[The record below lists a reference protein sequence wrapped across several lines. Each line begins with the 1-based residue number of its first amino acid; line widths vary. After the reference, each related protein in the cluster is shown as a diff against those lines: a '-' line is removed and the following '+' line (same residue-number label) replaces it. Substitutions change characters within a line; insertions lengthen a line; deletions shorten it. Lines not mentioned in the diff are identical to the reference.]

1 MRERLQGTKRRLR
14 ILIAEDESIIR
25 LDLREMLAHA
35 GYEVCAEAA
44 NGEEAV
50 RLAQE
55 TAPDV
60 AVLDVR
66 MPGMTGI
73 EAARRILAELPI
85 PIVMLTAYADAG
97 TVAEAVR
104 AGAFA
109 YVVKPFRELDLLA
122 ALETA
127 IARQREWLDGRRDLG
142 NSPERPSTALEVVVG
157 DGLWPLR
164 IERRADG
171 SLDVTPIASG
181 GEKRR

>member
-1 MRERLQGTKRRLR
+1 MGRGTKRMR

-25 LDLREMLAHA
+25 LDLREILVQA

-44 NGEEAV
+44 NGEDAL

-55 TAPDV
+55 TEPEA

-73 EAARRILAELPI
+73 EVARRILAERPI
-85 PIVMLTAYADAG
+85 PIIMLTAYADSG

-104 AGAFA
+104 AGVFA
-109 YVVKPFRELDLLA
+109 YVVKPFREQDLLA

-127 IARQREWLDGRRDLG
+127 FARHREWLDGRRNLG
-142 NSPERPSTALEVVVG
+142 TAPERDSAALEVVVG
-157 DGLWPLR
+157 DGHWPLR

-171 SLDVTPIASG
+171 SLDVTPIAAS
-181 GEKRR
+181 GEKR

>member
-1 MRERLQGTKRRLR
+1 MRQGTKSPVR

-25 LDLREMLAHA
+25 LDLREMLVQA

-44 NGEEAV
+44 GGEEAV
-50 RLAQE
+50 RMAQE
-55 TAPDV
+55 TEPEA

-73 EAARRILAELPI
+73 EAARRILAERPI
-85 PIVMLTAYADAG
+85 PIVMLTAYADSG

-104 AGAFA
+104 AGVFA
-109 YVVKPFRELDLLA
+109 YVVKPFREPDLLA

-127 IARQREWLDGRRDLG
+127 VARHREWLDGRRDLG
-142 NSPERPSTALEVVVG
+142 NSPERGSTALEVVVG

-181 GEKRR
+181 SEEQR

>member
-1 MRERLQGTKRRLR
+1 MRQGTKSPVR

-25 LDLREMLAHA
+25 LDLREMLVQA

-44 NGEEAV
+44 GGEEAV
-50 RLAQE
+50 RMAQE
-55 TAPDV
+55 TEPEA

-73 EAARRILAELPI
+73 EAARRILAERPI
-85 PIVMLTAYADAG
+85 PIVMLTAYADSG
-97 TVAEAVR
+97 TVAGAVR
-104 AGAFA
+104 AGVFA
-109 YVVKPFRELDLLA
+109 YVVKPFREPDLLA

-127 IARQREWLDGRRDLG
+127 VARHDLG
-142 NSPERPSTALEVVVG
+142 NSPERGSTALEVVVG

-181 GEKRR
+181 SEEQR

>member
-1 MRERLQGTKRRLR
+1 MGRGTKSRMR

-25 LDLREMLAHA
+25 LDLREILVQA

-44 NGEEAV
+44 NGEDAL

-55 TAPDV
+55 TEPEA

-73 EAARRILAELPI
+73 EVARRILAERPI
-85 PIVMLTAYADAG
+85 PIIMLTAYADSG

-104 AGAFA
+104 AGVFA
-109 YVVKPFRELDLLA
+109 YVVKPFREQDLLA

-127 IARQREWLDGRRDLG
+127 FAQHREWLDGRRNLG
-142 NSPERPSTALEVVVG
+142 AAPEPGSTALEVVVG
-157 DGLWPLR
+157 DGHWPLR

-171 SLDVTPIASG
+171 SLDVTPIAAS
-181 GEKRR
+181 GEKR

>member
-1 MRERLQGTKRRLR
+1 MRTGTKSRLR

-25 LDLREMLAHA
+25 LDLREMLARA
-35 GYEVCAEAA
+35 GYEVCAEAS
-44 NGEEAV
+44 NGAEAV

-55 TAPDV
+55 TEPDV

-66 MPGMTGI
+66 MPEMTGI
-73 EAARRILAELPI
+73 EAARRILAERPI
-85 PIVMLTAYADAG
+85 PIVMLTAYADSG
-97 TVAEAVR
+97 TVGEAVR

-109 YVVKPFRELDLLA
+109 YVVKPFREPDLLA

-127 IARQREWLDGRRDLG
+127 VARQREWLESRRDLG
-142 NSPERPSTALEVVVG
+142 DSPGRGTTAVEVVLG

-164 IERRADG
+164 LERRADG

-181 GEKRR
+181 AEGRR